1 MKIYGAG
8 SLEDIK
14 KCVKLGVVGILTN
27 PQGFDQYFKGK
38 KTLKEITKEI
48 CNITDL
54 PVFIQIHGSCTDE
67 IIERAHKLHT
77 ISPQVGFKIISNEK
91 GFFAISKLQK
101 EGINCIATTLFTV
114 SQAVIAASVGAFGIC
129 PFISRSYMN
138 GIDPYRTIR
147 YIKQGYSQLE
157 KAPEIIAVSLKNTGD
172 IDSAIST
179 GADAIGLRYF
189 LIKEMMEHPLSS
201 KAEEL
206 FTKNW
211 ANVKGEDIS
220 YMNYSIKETEIAE

>member
-67 IIERAHKLHT
+67 IIERAHFRMRKD
-77 ISPQVGFKIISNEK
+77 F
-91 GFFAISKLQK
+91 LQLVNYRKK
-101 EGINCIATTLFTV
+101 E
-114 SQAVIAASVGAFGIC
+114 
-129 PFISRSYMN
+129 
-138 GIDPYRTIR
+138 
-147 YIKQGYSQLE
+147 
-157 KAPEIIAVSLKNTGD
+157 
-172 IDSAIST
+172 
-179 GADAIGLRYF
+179 
-189 LIKEMMEHPLSS
+189 LI
-201 KAEEL
+201 
-206 FTKNW
+206 
-211 ANVKGEDIS
+211 V
-220 YMNYSIKETEIAE
+220 